1 MRGSN
6 ELPLEVSGGLKTQTL
21 DFQLLT
27 SSSGMKNKHRVLQ
40 LLNYPA
46 KKRLKYRESIK
57 FLGRIGTS
65 VPWARVYR
73 LSSLAL
79 MQNKYDV
86 PVDLD
91 EIFNRPPPEDDAIV
105 KFALRI
111 VL

>member
-1 MRGSN
+1 M
-6 ELPLEVSGGLKTQTL
+6 
-21 DFQLLT
+21 
-27 SSSGMKNKHRVLQ
+27 LQ

-46 KKRLKYRESIK
+46 RKRYKYREIK
-57 FLGRIGTS
+57 LLGRLGTS
-65 VPWARVYR
+65 VPWARVYG

-79 MQNKYDV
+79 MHIKCDM

-91 EIFNRPPPEDDAIV
+91 EIVNRPPLEDDAIV